1 MKRNHLHSPSPLSAL
16 LICRILSHDINC
28 FVLLPSLFGRS
39 WILSGSDV
47 YLLDHLPHLEPQVLF
62 CSMSTSFLFFNL
74 FCIDSLW
81 IIHCLSSCWL
91 FIHSSSLVSETSS
104 LLRAPIGAFQ
114 LYWGLFL
121 QAFFVGL
128 NGLKILKYWYYK
140 DLDVSLKVLPLV
152 NMGTIWEPKW
162 LSTVVIINH
171 RKSMNPFW
179 QWIHM

>member
-104 LLRAPIGAFQ
+104 LLRAPIGAFP

-121 QAFFVGL
+121 QAFFLFL
-128 NGLKILKYWYYK
+128 NIVFF
-140 DLDVSLKVLPLV
+140 VSGYHRISGACLALHLFLSAEMSLQV
-152 NMGTIWEPKW
+152 W
-162 LSTVVIINH
+162 L
-171 RKSMNPFW
+171 RP
-179 QWIHM
+179 